1 MITFILFSYLAMSAG
16 GLCVFIFAVF
26 CDPVW
31 FEDESGYVRIRE
43 ARDWDQSVASAGP
56 QNREEA
62 IFDRF

>member
-1 MITFILFSYLAMSAG
+1 MITIILVSYLVMSVG
-16 GLCVFIFAVF
+16 GLGLFLYGVF
-26 CDPVW
+26 CNPIG
-31 FEDESGYVRIRE
+31 FEDESAYIRIRE